1 MEVEVGQIVGTHGI
15 KGEVKVKAFT
25 DFADERFAP
34 GKKIRLEKGKHSVVL
49 EVESHR
55 IHKNMDLVKFIGL
68 DNINDVEK
76 YRDYMVYASQD
87 DQLEEGEFYYSDI
100 IGCQVYDENETH
112 LGEVI
117 HILEM
122 PTQDILEIEDPKG
135 KTFMVP
141 YVDAFIIDE
150 DYDNDRL
157 VIRLIEGMR

>member
-1 MEVEVGQIVGTHGI
+1 MFW
-15 KGEVKVKAFT
+15 VKN
-25 DFADERFAP
+25 
-34 GKKIRLEKGKHSVVL
+34 GKKNSIILLKSSKEYTKSRKYFSFCLLSCSAMVNNSSADSRSSTVTEKNFAICFS
-49 EVESHR
+49 ES
-55 IHKNMDLVKFIGL
+55 MFGYPLSDS
-68 DNINDVEK
+68 
-76 YRDYMVYASQD
+76 YMVYASQD